1 MRENAHAL
9 APKLHVE
16 FARTI
21 DGELKTQTEPDSR
34 TAHISVAGQN
44 FFYAA
49 INFIEARLAWV
60 GTHSSDRDNRL
71 FLMLKNHA
79 MFSDGI
85 ISKYKLCTGQETR
98 YRGKVTYRGENGNK
112 YLKLKELAE
121 ELGKSEKTA

>member
-1 MRENAHAL
+1 MHI
-9 APKLHVE
+9 E

-21 DGELKTQTEPDSR
+21 DEKLRVQTEPDSR

-49 INFIEARLAWV
+49 INFIEARLASV
-60 GTHSSDRDNRL
+60 GAHSNDHADRL
-71 FLMLKNHA
+71 TLMLKNHT
-79 MFSDGI
+79 MFTDSI
-85 ISKYKLCTGQETR
+85 ISKYKLCVGSETR

-121 ELGKSEKTA
+121 ELCKNETS